1 MNSLRTSNRGPALVT
16 GATGFVGSNVARLLL
31 ERGRE
36 VRVLVRKGSD
46 RRNIPEHSMLRV
58 FEGDLRDGDSVRRA
72 LRGSKEVYHVAAD
85 YRFWAPE
92 PQEIYDSNVEGTRI
106 LLDASFGSDIDRFI
120 HTSTVGTIGLG
131 EQPVPGDE
139 SSPIDPGQFTS
150 HYKKSKLQA
159 ENLALQYAAK
169 GLPVVIV
176 NPSTPIGPWDRKPT
190 PTGKIIVDFMTGRLP
205 AYVETGLN
213 FIHVADVA
221 QGHLL
226 AAERGRV
233 GERYILGHQNL
244 KMIDFLKILSAL
256 TGRKPPAIR
265 VPYAVSWVT
274 GWVSTA
280 YATRVS
286 RKPPSVPLEAV
297 KMAKR
302 FMFFDSTKAVRELGL
317 PQTSVEAAAADALKW
332 FSQNGY
338 FS

>member
-1 MNSLRTSNRGPALVT
+1 
-16 GATGFVGSNVARLLL
+16 
-31 ERGRE
+31 
-36 VRVLVRKGSD
+36 
-46 RRNIPEHSMLRV
+46 MLRV